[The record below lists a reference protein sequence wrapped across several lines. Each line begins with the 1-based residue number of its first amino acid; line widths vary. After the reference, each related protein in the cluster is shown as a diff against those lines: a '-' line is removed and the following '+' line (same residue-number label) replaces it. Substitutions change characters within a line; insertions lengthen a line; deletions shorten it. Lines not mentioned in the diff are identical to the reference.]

1 MIRVAV
7 TGCAG
12 NMGSRIIKT
21 VQQQENMEVV
31 MGIEIPN
38 SPLAG
43 EDVGERIG
51 LGKIGVEIIGSQDL
65 KSELERVKP
74 DVLIDFT
81 IAAAAVETVKTCAQC
96 GVNVVVGTTGIKDDQ
111 LEIMHDAIKEN
122 NIKAVISPNMA
133 TGVNVFFEIVGQV
146 AKILGHEYDIEI
158 VEAHHHNKQD
168 APSGTAKR
176 AAEIMAENLD
186 LNLNDTACYGREG
199 MVGKR
204 PKDEIGIH
212 AVRGGDIVGD
222 HTVMFCGDGERIE
235 VIHRASTRQAFVNG
249 VIRAVNYLMT
259 KQEKPV
265 ADMFDVLGL

>member
-1 MIRVAV
+1 MIKIAV

-21 VQQQENMEVV
+21 VQEQENMEVV

-38 SPLAG
+38 SPLEGKDIG
-43 EDVGERIG
+43 EQIG
-51 LGKIGVEIIGSQDL
+51 LGTMGVKIIGSQDL
-65 KSELERVKP
+65 KSELEKVKP

-81 IAAAAVETVKTCAQC
+81 IATAAVETVKICAEC

-111 LEIMHDAIKEN
+111 LEIMHKAIKDN

-176 AAEIMAENLD
+176 AAEIVAENLE
-186 LNLNDTACYGREG
+186 LSLKENACYGREG

-235 VIHRASTRQAFVNG
+235 VVHRASTRQAFANG

-259 KQEKPV
+259 KQEKNI